1 MEDLYKIFNI
11 VLCVVVVF
19 FCKTFVAYEV
29 ARSPGKLRNFKTC
42 PNIYKS

>member
-19 FCKTFVAYEV
+19 FSVKPFW
-29 ARSPGKLRNFKTC
+29 RMKLRGARAN
-42 PNIYKS
+42 